1 MLAAMF
7 MLGLAACEPKP
18 EDGIGGDETPAVEIT
33 AIELSTSSITL
44 DVGQSQQVTATV
56 QPADADP
63 SRVTWRSDNERVATV
78 DATGKVTGVGYGTTF
93 IYAEADDESES
104 IMVKINGPERTYTLV
119 WEDNFDGPA
128 LDKSSW
134 NIAGGIP
141 QNDEKQFY
149 LREQPLVENGYLVI
163 TAKDMGP
170 LQKDEDGN
178 DIPNSNPNWVEGKRY
193 TSYRINTQ
201 GKRFVKYGKIEASIS
216 FPSGAGTWCAFWL
229 MPNESVYG
237 DWPRSGEVDIVE
249 HVGSNPNKVSSAVH
263 TRARNGNVGT
273 EGDAWNA
280 TRNYDNVADDFH
292 VYGVEWV
299 DNYRNGCDVMIF
311 TFDGEEVGRC
321 SQDAWMSS
329 TWKDWPF
336 DQDFYVILNMAIGG
350 NFTGAEPIDNSIFPI
365 EMKVDWVRMYQL
377 Q

>member
-18 EDGIGGDETPAVEIT
+18 EDGTGGDETPAVEIT

-44 DVGQSQQVTATV
+44 DVGQSQQVTAIV

-63 SRVTWRSDNERVATV
+63 SRVAWRSDNERVATV
-78 DATGKVTGVGYGTTF
+78 DASGKITGVGYGTTF
-93 IYAEADDESES
+93 IYAEADDQSEYV
-104 IMVKINGPERTYTLV
+104 MVRVNEPERTYTLV
-119 WEDNFDGPA
+119 WEDDFEGTA
-128 LDKSSW
+128 LNESYW
-134 NIAGGIP
+134 NYAPGAP
-141 QNDEKQFY
+141 QNNEKEY
-149 LREQPLVENGYLVI
+149 YKAENVSVKDGCLVI
-163 TAKDMGP
+163 TAK
-170 LQKDEDGN
+170 QEHTE
-178 DIPNSNPNWVEGKRY
+178 SNAGGAGWNY
-193 TSYRINTQ
+193 TSGRINTQ
-201 GKRFVKYGKIEASIS
+201 GKQAITYGKIEARIN
-216 FPSGAGTWCAFWL
+216 FPTGAGTWCAFWL

-237 DWPRSGEVDIVE
+237 VWPRSGEVDIVE

-329 TWKDWPF
+329 TWEDWPF